1 MNYSIIHNFRSSK
14 LAVLIQGVITLSDD
28 RYWLLT
34 EGNTFVVEVKC
45 MRVCVCVC
53 VCVCA
58 CGSSSKLLTAYF
70 ET

>member
-45 MRVCVCVC
+45 MCVCVC
-53 VCVCA
+53 VCVRVEA
-58 CGSSSKLLTAYF
+58 QVNYLQHILKHDV
-70 ET
+70 